1 MWEHRARVC
10 CTPWQLQ
17 VICLCVVQQIELIS
31 SLTPLNDLTK
41 FMDLPTNRIKKFGTF
56 GGVFTPTLL
65 TILGVIMYLRLGW
78 VVGNAGLLGAWLIIL
93 ISFFITLCTALSMS
107 AITTNIRIGAGG
119 AYAIVSQALGLEVGG
134 SLGIPRYISQGLAV
148 TMYIFGFREGWLRI
162 FPDHNAFLVDI
173 VVFGMLF
180 TIAYISANLAIK
192 TQYIIMGII
201 VLSLVSIVI
210 AANNGIM
217 GIPSREAL
225 SWGTFRG
232 SVENGFGGSSFW
244 VVFAVFFPAA
254 TGIMAGANMSG
265 ELKDPKRSIP
275 LGTLWAI
282 GVSFVIYML
291 LAYWVARSATE
302 TELLNNYYIMV
313 DKSYFGPLVIA
324 GILGATFSS
333 ALASIVGSSR
343 ILFAMGEHKVL
354 PYSGFLQ
361 FQSKNGQPRNAML
374 VTGVLIFL
382 TLLLR
387 NLNAVAPLV
396 TLFFLIT
403 YAMINIVVI
412 IEQNL
417 GLISYRPLFKI
428 HRWVPWF
435 GLISSVFAMFIIN
448 PAVSLISI
456 VIVLMVYLYLSRQ
469 NLETPFEDVRSGL
482 FVSFAEW
489 AAKHTW
495 GMKKMQQR
503 AWKANLMVPV
513 RDINGLRGT
522 FEFLRN
528 IAKPKGS
535 IKLLGIQPFSE
546 NNDLAGQL
554 EAISADFREKGVFSS
569 SAVIHTDEFAN
580 GINYGSQALQG
591 AFFKP
596 NIVFLNMQAHDDYET
611 ELRPVMRE
619 SIRLEIG
626 ILLFLLHPTALL
638 GQRNTINVWVSDR
651 DGNWNLGW
659 DIGNLDLSI
668 LVAYKLKMNWNARI
682 RLITVIRNPEEEE
695 NARGFLNT
703 LITLARLPKTLT
715 EVRIGEFK
723 SVVSQAPSAD
733 LNVFGMDEDLPFEF
747 VREMSEKT
755 MSSCLFVKDSGHESI
770 LA

>member
-1 MWEHRARVC
+1 ME
-10 CTPWQLQ
+10 TKG
-17 VICLCVVQQIELIS
+17 VQQ
-31 SLTPLNDLTK
+31 
-41 FMDLPTNRIKKFGTF
+41 KKFGTF

-78 VVGNAGLLGAWLIIL
+78 VVGNAGLLGTWLIII
-93 ISFFITLCTALSMS
+93 ISFAITLCTALSMS

-134 SLGIPRYISQGLAV
+134 SLGIPRYVSQGLAV
-148 TMYIFGFREGWLRI
+148 TMYIFGFREGWLGI
-162 FPDHNAFLVDI
+162 FPDHNPFLVD
-173 VVFGMLF
+173 VMVFTLLF
-180 TIAYISANLAIK
+180 GIAYVSANLAIK

-201 VLSLVSIVI
+201 VLSFISII
-210 AANNGIM
+210 LAAYEGSMFNTTT
-217 GIPSREAL
+217 EAL
-225 SWGTFRG
+225 RFGSFQG
-232 SVENGFGGSSFW
+232 SVENNFSGSNFW
-244 VVFAVFFPAA
+244 IVFAVFFPAA

-265 ELKDPKRSIP
+265 ELKDPKKNIP
-275 LGTLWAI
+275 VGTLWAI

-291 LAYWVARSATE
+291 LAYWIARSATE
-302 TELLNNYYIMV
+302 AELLADYYVIV
-313 DKSYFGPLVIA
+313 EKAYFGPLILA

-354 PYSGFLQ
+354 PYSTFLAG
-361 FQSKNGQPRNAML
+361 QSANGQPRNAML
-374 VTGVLIFL
+374 ITGVLIFA
-382 TLLLR
+382 TMLLR
-387 NLNAVAPLV
+387 NINAVAPLV

-428 HRWVPWF
+428 HRWVPWV

-448 PAVSLISI
+448 PTISLLSVMI
-456 VIVLMVYLYLSRQ
+456 VFVVYWYLSRQ

-503 AWKANLMVPV
+503 AWKPNLMVPV
-513 RDINGLRGT
+513 RDINGVKGI
-522 FEFLRN
+522 FPFLRN

-535 IKLLGIQPFSE
+535 IKLLGIEPFSE
-546 NNDLAGQL
+546 KSTLALQL
-554 EAISADFREKGVFSS
+554 AKISESFRIKGVFSS
-569 SAVIHTDEFAN
+569 WTVIHTDEFTK

-596 NIVFLNMQAHDDYET
+596 NIVFLNLQEHDDYEV
-611 ELRPVMRE
+611 ELRPIIKE

-626 ILLFLLHPTALL
+626 VLLYVAHPTALL
-638 GQRNTINVWVSDR
+638 GERNIINVWISDR
-651 DGNWNLGW
+651 QTNWNIGW
-659 DIGNLDLSI
+659 DIGNLDLSLLI
-668 LVAYKLKMNWNARI
+668 AYKLKLNWNAKI
-682 RLITVIRNPEEEE
+682 RLITVISDPKEEQ
-695 NARGFLNT
+695 NAREFLNS
-703 LITLARLPKTLT
+703 LINLARLPQTIT
-715 EVRIGEFK
+715 EVYVGTFK
-723 SVVSQAPSAD
+723 HVVDNAPSAD
-733 LNVFGMDEDLPFEF
+733 LNIFGMEENLSFDF
-747 VREMSEKT
+747 VKEMVVKT
-755 MSSCLFVKDSGHESI
+755 NSSCLFVKDSGHESI

>member
-1 MWEHRARVC
+1 MGNQ
-10 CTPWQLQ
+10 PK
-17 VICLCVVQQIELIS
+17 S
-31 SLTPLNDLTK
+31 
-41 FMDLPTNRIKKFGTF
+41 IKKFGTF

-93 ISFFITLCTALSMS
+93 ISFVITLCTALSMS

-148 TMYIFGFREGWLRI
+148 TMYIFGFREGWLGI
-162 FPDHNAFLVDI
+162 FPEHNAFLVDI
-173 VVFGMLF
+173 IVFASLF

-192 TQYIIMGII
+192 TQFIIMGVI
-201 VLSLVSIVI
+201 VLSLISIVI
-210 AANNGIM
+210 AAYNGSM
-217 GIPSREAL
+217 AQPLSDSL
-225 SWGTFRG
+225 SWGTFKG
-232 SVENGFGGSSFW
+232 SVENNFSGSSFW

-275 LGTLWAI
+275 KGTLWAI

-291 LAYWVARSATE
+291 LAFWISRSATE
-302 TELLNNYYIMV
+302 TELLTNYYIMV
-313 DKSYFGPLVIA
+313 DKAYIGPLIIA

-343 ILFAMGEHKVL
+343 ILYAMGEHKVL
-354 PYSGFLQ
+354 PYSNILAGT
-361 FQSKNGQPRNAML
+361 SANGQPRNAML
-374 VTGVLIFL
+374 VTGILIFA

-412 IEQNL
+412 IEQRL
-417 GLISYRPLFKI
+417 GLISYRPIFKI
-428 HRWVPWF
+428 HKWVPWF
-435 GLISSVFAMFIIN
+435 GLVSSIFAMFIIN
-448 PAVSLISI
+448 PSVSLISI
-456 VIVLMVYLYLSRQ
+456 AIVLAVYWYLSRQ

-513 RDINGLRGT
+513 RDVNGLKGT

-535 IKLLGIQPFSE
+535 IKLLGIAPFSSS
-546 NNDLAGQL
+546 NQL
-554 EAISADFREKGVFSS
+554 SEQLDNLSASFRDKGVFSS
-569 SAVIHTDEFAN
+569 ATVIHTKQFAN
-580 GINYGSQALQG
+580 GINYASQALQG
-591 AFFKP
+591 AFFRP
-596 NIVFLNMQAHDDYET
+596 NILFLNLQDHDDYEN
-611 ELRPVMRE
+611 ELKPVMQE

-626 ILLFLLHPTALL
+626 ILLFNLHKTALL
-638 GQRNTINVWVSDR
+638 GKRSMINVWVSDR
-651 DGNWNLGW
+651 RGQWQLEGL

-668 LVAYKLKMNWNARI
+668 LTAYKLKMNWEAQI
-682 RLITVIRNPEEEE
+682 RLITVVQDANEKA
-695 NARGFLNT
+695 NAEKFLKS
-703 LITLARLPKTLT
+703 ITNLARLPNTITAVYTGNFLDQ
-715 EVRIGEFK
+715 VI
-723 SVVSQAPSAD
+723 QAPSAD
-733 LNVFGMDEDLPFEF
+733 LNIFGMQDTLPFDF
-747 VREMSEKT
+747 VKEMTLKT
-755 MSSCLFVKDSGHESI
+755 NSSCLFVRDSGHESI

>member
-1 MWEHRARVC
+1 MADQ
-10 CTPWQLQ
+10 PKAL
-17 VICLCVVQQIELIS
+17 
-31 SLTPLNDLTK
+31 
-41 FMDLPTNRIKKFGTF
+41 KKFGTF

-78 VVGNAGLLGAWLIIL
+78 VVGNAGLLGAWLII
-93 ISFFITLCTALSMS
+93 IMSFLITLCTALSMS

-134 SLGIPRYISQGLAV
+134 SLGIPRYVSQGLAV
-148 TMYIFGFREGWLRI
+148 TMYIFGFREGWLGI
-162 FPDHNAFLVDI
+162 FPDHNAFLVDVI
-173 VVFGMLF
+173 VFGVLF

-192 TQYIIMGII
+192 TQFIIMGII
-201 VLSLVSIVI
+201 ILSLVSIVV
-210 AANNGIM
+210 AAYEGSM
-217 GIPSREAL
+217 TLPVSDSL
-225 SWGTFRG
+225 SWGSFKG
-232 SVENGFGGSSFW
+232 SIENGFSGSSFW
-244 VVFAVFFPAA
+244 MVFAVFFPAA

-265 ELKDPKRSIP
+265 ELKDPKKSIP
-275 LGTLWAI
+275 NGTLWAI
-282 GVSFVIYML
+282 AVSFIIYML
-291 LAYWVARSATE
+291 LAFWISRSATE
-302 TELLNNYYIMV
+302 QELVSDYYIMV
-313 DKSYFGPLVIA
+313 EKAYFGPLILA

-343 ILFAMGEHKVL
+343 ILFAMGEHNVL
-354 PYSGFLQ
+354 PYSKLLAG
-361 FQSKNGQPRNAML
+361 QSKTGQPRNAMM
-374 VTGVLIFL
+374 VTGILIFL

-417 GLISYRPLFKI
+417 GLISYRPIFKI
-428 HRWVPWF
+428 RRWVPWL
-435 GLISSVFAMFIIN
+435 GLISSIFAMFIIN
-448 PAVSLISI
+448 PTVSLISI
-456 VIVLMVYLYLSRQ
+456 MIVLTVYWYLSRQ

-513 RDINGLRGT
+513 RDVNGLKGT

-535 IKLLGIQPFSE
+535 IKLLGIEPFTEHSS
-546 NNDLAGQL
+546 LAMKL
-554 EAISADFREKGVFSS
+554 DDISASFRQKGVFSS
-569 SAVIHTDEFAN
+569 STVIHTEEFAN

-591 AFFKP
+591 AFFRP
-596 NIVFLNMQAHDDYET
+596 NILFLNLQDHDDYEN
-611 ELRPVMRE
+611 ELRPVMNE

-626 ILLFLLHPTALL
+626 ILLFSLHKTALL
-638 GQRNTINVWVSDR
+638 GQRNVINVWVSDR
-651 DGNWNLGW
+651 RGNWELGW

-668 LVAYKLKMNWNARI
+668 LIAYKLKMNWTAQI
-682 RLITVIRNPEEEE
+682 RLITVLENPKDEAEAKE
-695 NARGFLNT
+695 FLNK
-703 LITLARLPKTLT
+703 LINLARLPQTLT
-715 EVRIGEFK
+715 EIHIGKFSAIVTK
-723 SVVSQAPSAD
+723 APSAD
-733 LNVFGMDEDLPFEF
+733 LNIFGMEPNLKYEF
-747 VREMSEKT
+747 IKEMTNKT
-755 MSSCLFVKDSGHESI
+755 NSSCLFVKDSGHESI

>member
-1 MWEHRARVC
+1 MENQ
-10 CTPWQLQ
+10 PKQ
-17 VICLCVVQQIELIS
+17 
-31 SLTPLNDLTK
+31 
-41 FMDLPTNRIKKFGTF
+41 MKKFGTF

-78 VVGNAGLLGAWLIIL
+78 VVGNAGLLGAWLIII
-93 ISFFITLCTALSMS
+93 ISFLITLCTALSMS

-148 TMYIFGFREGWLRI
+148 TMYIFGFREGWLGI

-173 VVFGMLF
+173 IVFGVLF

-192 TQYIIMGII
+192 TQFIIMGII
-201 VLSLVSIVI
+201 ILSLVSIVI
-210 AANNGIM
+210 AAYEGSM
-217 GIPSREAL
+217 VIPTNEAL
-225 SWGTFRG
+225 SWGSFKG
-232 SVENGFGGSSFW
+232 SIENKFSGSNFW

-265 ELKDPKRSIP
+265 ELKNPKKSIP
-275 LGTLWAI
+275 TGTLWAI
-282 GVSFVIYML
+282 GVSFIIYMV
-291 LAYWVARSATE
+291 LAFWISRSATE
-302 TELLNNYYIMV
+302 HELINNYYIMV
-313 DKSYFGPLVIA
+313 EKAYFGPLIIA

-354 PYSGFLQ
+354 PYSNFLYG
-361 FQSKNGQPRNAML
+361 QSKSGQPRNAML
-374 VTGVLIFL
+374 VTGILIFL

-387 NLNAVAPLV
+387 NLNVVAPLV

-412 IEQNL
+412 IEQRL
-417 GLISYRPLFKI
+417 GLISYRPIFKI
-428 HRWVPWF
+428 KKWVPWM

-448 PAVSLISI
+448 PTVSLVSI
-456 VIVLMVYLYLSRQ
+456 MIVLMVYWYLSRQ

-513 RDINGLRGT
+513 RDVNGLKGS

-546 NNDLAGQL
+546 TSTLASDL
-554 EAISADFREKGVFSS
+554 EEISAAFRQKDVFSS
-569 SAVIHTDEFAN
+569 STVIHTDEYAN

-591 AFFKP
+591 AFFRP
-596 NIVFLNMQAHDDYET
+596 NIIFLNFQNHDNYET
-611 ELRPVMRE
+611 ELRPVIKE

-626 ILLFLLHPTALL
+626 VLLYVSHPTALL
-638 GQRNTINVWVSDR
+638 GQRNIINVWVSDR
-651 DGNWNLGW
+651 QGNWNLGW

-668 LVAYKLKMNWNARI
+668 LVAYKLKMNWNAQI
-682 RLITVIRNPEEEE
+682 RLITVISDPNEEK
-695 NARGFLNT
+695 NAKEFLSS
-703 LITLARLPKTLT
+703 LISLARLPQTLT
-715 EVRIGEFK
+715 EVHVGDFNTIVK
-723 SVVSQAPSAD
+723 NAPTAD
-733 LNVFGMDEDLPFEF
+733 LNIFGMHEDLQFEF
-747 VREMSEKT
+747 VNKITLKT
-755 MSSCLFVKDSGHESI
+755 NSSCLFVKDSGHESI

>member
-1 MWEHRARVC
+1 MENQPN
-10 CTPWQLQ
+10 T
-17 VICLCVVQQIELIS
+17 
-31 SLTPLNDLTK
+31 
-41 FMDLPTNRIKKFGTF
+41 MKKFGTF

-78 VVGNAGLLGAWLIIL
+78 VVGNAGLLGAWLIII
-93 ISFFITLCTALSMS
+93 ISLLITLCTALSMS

-148 TMYIFGFREGWLRI
+148 TMYIFGFREGWLGI
-162 FPDHNAFLVDI
+162 FPEHNAFLIDI
-173 VVFGMLF
+173 IVFASLF

-192 TQYIIMGII
+192 TQFFIMGVI

-210 AANNGIM
+210 AAYDGSMQQPI
-217 GIPSREAL
+217 SDSL
-225 SWGTFRG
+225 SWGSFKG
-232 SVENGFGGSSFW
+232 SVENKFSGSSFW
-244 VVFAVFFPAA
+244 IVFAVFFPAA

-265 ELKDPKRSIP
+265 ELKDPKQSIP
-275 LGTLWAI
+275 TGTLWAI
-282 GVSFVIYML
+282 GVSFVIYMF
-291 LAYWVARSATE
+291 LAFWISRSATE
-302 TELLNNYYIMV
+302 DELLTNYYIMV
-313 DKSYFGPLVIA
+313 DKAYFGPLIIA

-354 PYSGFLQ
+354 PYSNILAGT
-361 FQSKNGQPRNAML
+361 SKNGQPRNAMM
-374 VTGVLIFL
+374 VTGILIFF

-412 IEQNL
+412 IEQRL
-417 GLISYRPLFKI
+417 GLISYRPVFKI
-428 HRWVPWF
+428 HKWVPWF
-435 GLISSVFAMFIIN
+435 GLISSIFAMFIIN
-448 PAVSLISI
+448 PSISLISI
-456 VIVLMVYLYLSRQ
+456 AIVLMVYWYLSRQ

-513 RDINGLRGT
+513 RDVNGLRGT

-535 IKLLGIQPFSE
+535 IKLLGIEPFNEHSK
-546 NNDLAGQL
+546 LAEQL
-554 EAISADFREKGVFSS
+554 EDISASFRTKGVFSS
-569 SAVIHTDEFAN
+569 CTVIHTDQFAN

-591 AFFKP
+591 AFFRP
-596 NIVFLNMQAHDDYET
+596 NIMFLNLQDHDDYEI
-611 ELRPVMRE
+611 ELIPVMKE

-626 ILLFLLHPTALL
+626 ILLFNLHSTALL

-651 DGNWNLGW
+651 KGNWELGGF

-668 LVAYKLKMNWNARI
+668 LVAYKLKMNWEARI
-682 RLITVIRNPEEEE
+682 RLITVVDDPEEET
-695 NARGFLNT
+695 NAREFLKSLT
-703 LITLARLPKTLT
+703 QLARLPQTMT
-715 EVRIGEFK
+715 EVYIGSFNDIVTK
-723 SVVSQAPSAD
+723 APSAD
-733 LNVFGMDEDLPFEF
+733 INIFGMQETLPFDF
-747 VREMSEKT
+747 IKDMTHKT
-755 MSSCLFVKDSGHESI
+755 NSSCLFVKDSGHESI